1 MQLFIFFYLSIMS
14 RSKKVYLLLKKTS
27 DFICSKP
34 QIMKKGKIMNNSFS
48 GKISVKDFISE
59 IKGCKTVDLKD
70 FKKEIISEEI
80 DEETK
85 SSTTLTKVEGHFSG
99 IMKKTIKPT
108 DRKDT
113 ILDLI
118 LKELKEIKTRV
129 TNIETDVADI
139 KVRVANIEKCPT
151 IQKELAALS

>member
-1 MQLFIFFYLSIMS
+1 MS
-14 RSKKVYLLLKKTS
+14 
-27 DFICSKP
+27 
-34 QIMKKGKIMNNSFS
+34 NSFS

-59 IKGCKTVDLKD
+59 IKGCKTIDLKD
-70 FKKEIISEEI
+70 FKKEIISEEV

-85 SSTTLTKVEGHFSG
+85 SSTTITKVEGHFSG
-99 IMKKTIKPT
+99 IMKKTIKPA
-108 DRKDT
+108 DGKDT

-139 KVRVANIEKCPT
+139 KVRVTNLESDVADIKVRVTNLEKDVADIKRCPT
-151 IQKELAALS
+151 IQKELVAPN

>member
-1 MQLFIFFYLSIMS
+1 MS
-14 RSKKVYLLLKKTS
+14 
-27 DFICSKP
+27 
-34 QIMKKGKIMNNSFS
+34 NSFS

-59 IKGCKTVDLKD
+59 IKGCKTIDLKD

-85 SSTTLTKVEGHFSG
+85 SSTTITKVEGHFSG
-99 IMKKTIKPT
+99 IMKKTVKPT
-108 DRKDT
+108 DKKDT

-118 LKELKEIKTRV
+118 LKELKEIR
-129 TNIETDVADI
+129 TDVADI
-139 KVRVANIEKCPT
+139 KVRVTNLEKDVAELKQDVADIKKCPT

>member
-1 MQLFIFFYLSIMS
+1 
-14 RSKKVYLLLKKTS
+14 
-27 DFICSKP
+27 
-34 QIMKKGKIMNNSFS
+34 MKNSFS

-59 IKGCKTVDLKD
+59 IKGCKTIDLKD

-85 SSTTLTKVEGHFSG
+85 SSTTITKVEGHFSG

-108 DRKDT
+108 DKKDT

-118 LKELKEIKTRV
+118 LKELKEIRTDVSELKQDV
-129 TNIETDVADI
+129 TELKQDVADI
-139 KVRVANIEKCPT
+139 KVRVTNLEKDVTELKQDVTELKQDIADIKIRVSNIEKCPT
-151 IQKELAALS
+151 VQKELVTL